1 MFLGLMVVS
10 YKLVLDVKCL
20 FYFNIVLLLF
30 LIYYGYVYYDDYVL
44 F

>member
-10 YKLVLDVKCL
+10 YKLVLDVKFL